1 MQREATSEIN
11 WKEKEQTRGR
21 MKRKEMD
28 ELSGMK
34 KEERKLRKQKVMM
47 TKREGCRLGAEKKIK
62 GKG

>member
-34 KEERKLRKQKVMM
+34 KEERK
-47 TKREGCRLGAEKKIK
+47 
-62 GKG
+62 

>member
-28 ELSGMK
+28 ELSG
-34 KEERKLRKQKVMM
+34 RR
-47 TKREGCRLGAEKKIK
+47 RGKKIK
-62 GKG
+62 KTEGNDD